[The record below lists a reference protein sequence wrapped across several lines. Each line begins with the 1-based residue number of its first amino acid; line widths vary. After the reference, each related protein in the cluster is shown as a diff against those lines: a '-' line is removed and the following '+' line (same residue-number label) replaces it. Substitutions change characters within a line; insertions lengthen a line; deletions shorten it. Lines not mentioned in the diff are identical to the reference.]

1 MPACPVCE
9 ADVPVPGDAIVHEL
23 VDCGDCATEL
33 EIASLSP
40 PLLKEAPQEE
50 EDWGE

>member
-9 ADVPVPGDAIVHEL
+9 ADVPVPADAVVHEL

-33 EIASLSP
+33 EIASLAP
-40 PLLKEAPQEE
+40 PSLREAPVEE